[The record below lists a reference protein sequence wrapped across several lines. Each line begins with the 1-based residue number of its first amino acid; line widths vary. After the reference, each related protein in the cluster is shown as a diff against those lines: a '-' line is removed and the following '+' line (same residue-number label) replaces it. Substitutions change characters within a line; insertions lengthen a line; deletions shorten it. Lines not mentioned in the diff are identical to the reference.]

1 MFKKRSSYILIF
13 ISFLFICSCNNK
25 QEETRETPPN
35 ILLIVTDDLGYSDLG
50 FYGSKIETP
59 NINSLA
65 ENGVA
70 FSQFYNGTRCCPSRA
85 SLLTGL
91 YAHQAGIGH
100 MTEDRGLPSYSG
112 DLSKNAVTIAEVLK
126 ESGYYTAMTGKWHVT
141 KNTKSDSPKDNWPL
155 QRGFNRF
162 YGTLPGHGSLYDPA
176 GLVDGNEMIK
186 AEGDFYYTEKITSK
200 SQEFIKE
207 AVQQEKPF
215 FLYVAHPAPHY
226 PLHARPEVIQK
237 YKGKFSEGWDKLRA
251 KRYNNLVEKGIIK
264 PEWKLPERDEQ
275 SISWEDEPEK
285 AFQENRMEVFA
296 AMIDHV
302 DQGVGEIIKTLKE
315 TGQFENTLIIFMSDN
330 GGSAEGHRDGTIERW
345 GTPWKSSVIPDSTR
359 DGRKVVAG
367 DFPDLPLGG
376 PETYG
381 SYGVRWANV
390 SNAPFRLHKSWLHE
404 GGISTPFI
412 IHWPAG
418 LQQKG
423 ISHQVGHII
432 DLMPTITNLAGANY
446 PELFKGNEIPKA
458 EGKNLIELVNNNK
471 IQSRTLFWEHEG
483 NRAIRQGK
491 WKLVSE
497 FPGTWSTVRKYENE
511 GRWELYNLENDRTEL
526 NDLALQFPEEVKELE
541 SLWNDWAERVGV
553 VSWETLVDE
562 NY

>member
-1 MFKKRSSYILIF
+1 MKIGLRIL
-13 ISFLFICSCNNK
+13 SGLVLLVLFSCK
-25 QEETRETPPN
+25 TETHKIEKPN

-59 NINSLA
+59 NINLLA

-112 DLSKNAVTIAEVLK
+112 DLSKNVVTIAEVLK
-126 ESGYYTAMTGKWHVT
+126 ESGYYTAMAGKWHIT
-141 KNTKSDSPKDNWPL
+141 KNTKADSPKDNWPL

-176 GLVDGNEMIK
+176 GLVDGNELIK

-200 SQEFIKE
+200 SQGFIKE

-226 PLHARPEVIQK
+226 PLHARPEAIQK
-237 YKGKFSEGWDKLRA
+237 YKGKFAEGWDKLRE
-251 KRYNNLVEKGIIK
+251 KRYTNLVEKGIIK
-264 PEWKLPERDEQ
+264 TEWKLPERDEQ
-275 SISWEDEPEK
+275 SIPWEDEPKK

-302 DQGVGEIIKTLKE
+302 DQGIGEIIKTLKE
-315 TGQFENTLIIFMSDN
+315 TGQFENTLIIFLSDN
-330 GGSAEGHRDGTIERW
+330 GGSAEGHRDGKIERW

-359 DGRKVVAG
+359 DGRKVIAG
-367 DFPDLPLGG
+367 DFPDMPLGG

-404 GGISTPFI
+404 GGISSPFI
-412 IHWPAG
+412 MHWPAG

-423 ISHQVGHII
+423 INHQVGHII
-432 DLMPTITNLAGANY
+432 DLMPTIANLAEAKY
-446 PELFKGNEIPKA
+446 PESFKGNKIPKS
-458 EGKNLIELVNNNK
+458 EGIDLLNLIQKDK
-471 IQSRTLFWEHEG
+471 IQPRTLCWEHEG
-483 NRAIRQGK
+483 NRAIRHGK

-497 FPGTWSTVRKYENE
+497 FPGTWSTVRNYTNK
-511 GRWELYNLENDRTEL
+511 GHWELYDMEDDRTEQ
-526 NDLALQFPEEVKELE
+526 NNLAQHFPGKVKELE
-541 SLWNDWAERVGV
+541 KLWEKWANRVGV
-553 VSWETLVDE
+553 VSWENLVDD

>member
-1 MFKKRSSYILIF
+1 MKRNSTIFTFILIMF
-13 ISFLFICSCNNK
+13 IQSCGI
-25 QEETRETPPN
+25 QGEEKDEKRLN

-65 ENGVA
+65 ENGIA
-70 FSQFYNGTRCCPSRA
+70 FSQFYNGARCCPSRA

-100 MTEDRGLPSYSG
+100 MTEDRGLPAYSG

-126 ESGYYTAMTGKWHVT
+126 AAGYYTAMTGKWHVT
-141 KNTKSDSPKDNWPL
+141 KNTKPESPKDNWPL
-155 QRGFNRF
+155 QRGFDRF

-176 GLVDGNEMIK
+176 GLVDGNKMIK
-186 AEGDFYYTEKITSK
+186 ADGDFYYTEKITSK
-200 SQEFIKE
+200 SQEFICE

-215 FLYVAHPAPHY
+215 FMYIAYTAPHY
-226 PLHARPEVIQK
+226 PLQARPEVIQK
-237 YKGKFSEGWDKLRA
+237 YKGKFSEGWDEIRT
-251 KRYNNLVEKGIIK
+251 KRYNKLVEKGLIK

-275 SISWEDEPEK
+275 SIPWEDEPEK

-315 TGQFENTLIIFMSDN
+315 TGQFENTIIIFLSDN
-330 GGSAEGHRDGTIERW
+330 GGSAEGHRDGKIERW
-345 GTPWKSSVIPDSTR
+345 GTPWKSSVIPVSTR
-359 DGRKVVAG
+359 DGRKVIAG
-367 DFPDLPLGG
+367 DFPGLPLGG

-412 IHWPAG
+412 MHYPAG
-418 LQQKG
+418 LKQRG
-423 ISHQVGHII
+423 ITHQVGHII
-432 DLMPTITNLAGANY
+432 DLMPTIINLAGAEY
-446 PELFKGNEIPKA
+446 PESFNGNKIPQL
-458 EGKNLIELVNNNK
+458 EGTDLIELLNK
-471 IQSRTLFWEHEG
+471 KEIQPRTICWEHEG
-483 NRAIRQGK
+483 NRAIRKGK

-497 FPGTWSTVRKYENE
+497 FPGTWSTVRAYKNK
-511 GRWELYNLENDRTEL
+511 GRWELYDMEKDRTEQ
-526 NDLALQFPEEVKELE
+526 NDLATQFPEKVKELE
-541 SLWNDWAERVGV
+541 SLWNNWAKRVGV
-553 VSWETLVDE
+553 VLWSELVND